1 MNSAVLRKL
10 VSVITVVCVAWVL
23 LTFNWPEVWRSL
35 ALLDVGYFIA
45 VNAITLT
52 GALALRAMRWMT
64 LTAMPKA
71 WGNLVHSMLVNGFAS
86 GLAAV
91 TPFQLGELIKARFLP
106 EGDRLRVAVP
116 VLVVERVL
124 DAGCLL
130 SLGLLSLLWRYGYVV
145 WMGLYVLLVA
155 AGMAA
160 AFVLVRS
167 PWPRNRH
174 SLRWLS
180 DSWIS
185 SKAILLALAISV
197 MMWMAYTLMWWFT
210 ARSIG
215 VDLSAVQTA
224 ALISSVMLATAATLA
239 PSGLGVSEITSS
251 GVLLWYGYSASIA
264 ESVAMALRMLTPLMA
279 GMAILCGS
287 LLWLDRRFARRGI
300 RR

>member
-1 MNSAVLRKL
+1 MNQVVLRKI
-10 VSVITVVCVAWVL
+10 VPAITVVCVAWVL
-23 LTFNWPEVWRSL
+23 LTFNWPDVWRSL
-35 ALLDVGYFIA
+35 ALLDVGYFIT
-45 VNAITLT
+45 VNVFTLA
-52 GALALRAMRWMT
+52 GALALRALRWMT

-116 VLVVERVL
+116 VLVIERVL
-124 DAGCLL
+124 DASCLV
-130 SLGLLSLLWRYGYVV
+130 SLGVLSLLWRYGHAI
-145 WMGLYVLLVA
+145 WMGLYVILIAAGVA
-155 AGMAA
+155 AALA
-160 AFVLVRS
+160 LARS
-167 PWPRNRH
+167 PWLKARETM
-174 SLRWLS
+174 RWLS

-185 SKAILLALAISV
+185 SKAILTALVISIL
-197 MMWMAYTLMWWFT
+197 MWMVYTLMWWFT

-251 GVLLWYGYSASIA
+251 GVLMWYGYSASVA

-279 GMAILCGS
+279 GMAVLCGS
-287 LLWLDRRFARRGI
+287 LLWLGRHFAGRGS
-300 RR
+300 RG